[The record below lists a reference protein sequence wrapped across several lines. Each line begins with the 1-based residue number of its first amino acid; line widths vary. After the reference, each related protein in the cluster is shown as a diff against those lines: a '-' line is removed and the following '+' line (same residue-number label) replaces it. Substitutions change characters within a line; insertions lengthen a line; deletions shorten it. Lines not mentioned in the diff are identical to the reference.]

1 MHIDAIGDVIKHQ
14 REARNLTQQEL
25 ANLLGITSAAVCQ
38 WERKGTVPRAKTL
51 AKLAQALG
59 LTESLSESSALR
71 PIQDHPVSVATQIEK
86 LKAIIAETTGV
97 EKSRVGVNITIA
109 DPSSQSVAA

>member
-1 MHIDAIGDVIKHQ
+1 MLMYLDSSIGETIKRQ

-25 ANLLGITSAAVCQ
+25 ASLLGITPAAVCQ

-59 LTESLSESSALR
+59 LTESHSEGSALP
-71 PIQDHPVSVATQIEK
+71 PIQDDAVSVATQIEK
-86 LKAIIAETTGV
+86 LKAMIAETTGV
-97 EKSRVGVNITIA
+97 DKSRVGVN
-109 DPSSQSVAA
+109 